1 MITSLP
7 PLEAFRRDTVHLS
20 SQDQTPARPAA
31 WLSAAILLHRWS
43 ESSESEQ
50 AELRAAL
57 EGTLEQT
64 IIADG
69 RPLPRPTPRPAGDE
83 WIAAEAR
90 RVANEAEEA
99 GAIHLAWTILTLVE
113 SIRPD
118 DDLERGRC
126 IAQRAR
132 IARLADDRE
141 GAEELYQTVEQV
153 GRDSGNPELLARAFL
168 GYGLLSRTR
177 GNYPDARRW
186 STLAAAEADA
196 NGVTDVSSLAHHTLM
211 ICAGVAGDF
220 DQSLLEG

>member
-69 RPLPRPTPRPAGDE
+69 RETQRNERLVMFANRPERGCPSHRRVCGVRRRGLRKLEQLVGRLVPAGLQFD
-83 WIAAEAR
+83 R
-90 RVANEAEEA
+90 A
-99 GAIHLAWTILTLVE
+99 G
-113 SIRPD
+113 
-118 DDLERGRC
+118 
-126 IAQRAR
+126 
-132 IARLADDRE
+132 
-141 GAEELYQTVEQV
+141 
-153 GRDSGNPELLARAFL
+153 
-168 GYGLLSRTR
+168 
-177 GNYPDARRW
+177 
-186 STLAAAEADA
+186 
-196 NGVTDVSSLAHHTLM
+196 
-211 ICAGVAGDF
+211 
-220 DQSLLEG
+220 